1 MRMMIFRYSV
11 IYMFHISIYANAT
24 SRSDQPLTSI
34 YTCTCIIDTQERR
47 EARLSRRRERERRN
61 RALESAEEREARLAR
76 RRVLKEQ
83 SSTSCTV
90 YCSLAS
96 QTSLVPRLSRPGYE
110 ARARRI
116 SVNACARMRSR
127 KYCVHGNTSGSRD

>member
-1 MRMMIFRYSV
+1 M
-11 IYMFHISIYANAT
+11 T
-24 SRSDQPLTSI
+24 TP
-34 YTCTCIIDTQERR
+34 CIMDAQERR

-76 RRVLKEQ
+76 RRVLKGQ
-83 SSTSCTV
+83 SSASCTV

-96 QTSLVPRLSRPGYE
+96 QISLVPRSSRPGYE
-110 ARARRI
+110 ARARRV

-127 KYCVHGNTSGSRD
+127 KYVWLARLSLLSEALQRRRERGFRAEFT